1 MEKLVK
7 GDVVI
12 LPFPYSDLSSA
23 KKRPALTV
31 ATLEGN
37 DIVLCQITTRQREDS
52 YTIKLQ
58 DSDFKQG
65 KLNLDSYI
73 RPNRIFTADKS
84 IILYKIGSIKE
95 DKINE
100 VIDRI
105 IKILHQEI

>member
-23 KKRPALTV
+23 KKRPALIV

-37 DIVLCQITTRQREDS
+37 DIVLCQITSRQREDS

-100 VIDRI
+100 VIERI
-105 IKILHQEI
+105 IKMLYQEI